1 MADALIIAICG
12 ESGAGKST
20 TTKSL
25 ENMGFKSYSLSG
37 FLRQEAEEALG
48 VPTRIQVQQ
57 HGKAMQEQHGNAYY
71 AQLLDQNS
79 DLFLQSHAVMDGLRN
94 EDELAYLRNR
104 AAQAGASLK
113 LLALVVDSDVRF
125 QRVTGRARA
134 GDPTAREQFAADDAR
149 ANGAEGA
156 FQNNQ
161 RLIEMADWKIDNTGD
176 MESLRTSLLTLVN
189 NWTAAEPGS
198 AQISHQE
205 ASR

>member
-20 TTKSL
+20 STETLKDI
-25 ENMGFKSYSLSG
+25 GFKSYSLSG
-37 FLRQEAEEALG
+37 FLRKEAEEALG

-57 HGKAMQEQHGNAYY
+57 HGKTMQERHGNAYY

-79 DLFLQSHAVMDGLRN
+79 DLFLQSRAVIDGLRN

-104 AAQAGASLK
+104 ATEAGASLK
-113 LLALVVDSDVRF
+113 LLALVVDSDTRF

-134 GDPTAREQFAADDAR
+134 GDPTAREQFVADDAR

-161 RLIEMADWKIDNTGD
+161 RLIALADRKIENTGD
-176 MESLRTSLLTLVN
+176 MENLRKSLLTLVN
-189 NWTAAEPGS
+189 SWTTAEPGS
-198 AQISHQE
+198 AQIPHQE